1 MNSLSPMR
9 KKILDYIGEFTQD
22 NGYPPSVR
30 EICAA
35 VNLRSPSTVHSHLR
49 ILQEQGY
56 LEKTDN
62 KTRAI
67 SLNNHSSFVKSVPI
81 LGVVTAGVPIL
92 MQEDICGYIPYDYR
106 SGEYFALRVRG
117 ESMIGAGIM
126 DGDAVIVRKQE
137 TAENHTIV
145 VAMLEDEA
153 TVKRLE
159 RKGGHVRLLPENP
172 AFEPI
177 DGDEC
182 TILGIVAA
190 VFREY

>member
-1 MNSLSPMR
+1 MKPLSPMR

-35 VNLRSPSTVHSHLR
+35 VNLRSPSTVHSHLH

-137 TAENHTIV
+137 TAENHAIV

-159 RKGGHVRLLPENP
+159 RKNGHVRLLPENP
-172 AFEPI
+172 DFEPI
-177 DGDEC
+177 NGDEC
-182 TILGIVAA
+182 TIIGIVAA
-190 VFREY
+190 VFRKY